1 MDDEFF
7 EDEIGGYCNPI
18 SYLEEYAES
27 FILP

>member
-7 EDEIGGYCNPI
+7 EDEIGGHCDQI
-18 SYLEEYAES
+18 SDWGEYAES